1 MGLHCLPE
9 ETLYQIYARESES
22 KRHKCFTRNLFMNA
36 NVMGRT
42 EFYMVSHK
50 AMKGTARPVRST
62 VLEDENQYGDKLQ
75 KFIYDLCH
83 MYGRCT
89 KSVGVVSPVYF
100 AHHAAVR
107 HKIYS
112 DNQEAALVNDKD
124 VLFYL

>member
-1 MGLHCLPE
+1 MGFVMWRLDSSKKHSKLQEWRIPNLLTLFAKRNILSDLCKRVRIQ
-9 ETLYQIYARESES
+9 ETQMFYQEPVS
-22 KRHKCFTRNLFMNA
+22 NA

-50 AMKGTARPVRST
+50 AMKGTARPVRYT

-89 KSVGVVSPVYF
+89 KSVGVVSPV
-100 AHHAAVR
+100 
-107 HKIYS
+107 
-112 DNQEAALVNDKD
+112 
-124 VLFYL
+124 